1 MIEHFDAHD
10 LIALVII
17 VGGLV
22 LYFLRPNQEVL
33 AIITMIAGF
42 YFGRNNFKNPKKQN
56 NEKNTI
62 PPQRTS

>member
-1 MIEHFDAHD
+1 MIDHFDPHD

-17 VGGLV
+17 IGGLI
-22 LYFLRPNQEVL
+22 LYFLKPDQEIL

-56 NEKNTI
+56 NEKNPI
-62 PPQRTS
+62 SARYTS